1 MTLRASLDALA
12 HHGMRAYYIP
22 ATSGLLL
29 AVSAFLPWI
38 VVNGQRLGG
47 VPEIAGLWVLG
58 LGVLATTFSILSIIT
73 RRNSRHPL
81 LVVGLTSL
89 GILFLAYQLMRRS
102 VSEHAWA
109 AEQARAIVQGTPVRS
124 PAPPAIGAGLYLGL
138 AASIMLVLFGLTI
151 VVKRVARPYA
161 EPEDDV

>member
-1 MTLRASLDALA
+1 MTLRAGIGAVA

-22 ATSGLLL
+22 ATAGLLL
-29 AVSAFLPWI
+29 AASAFLPWV
-38 VVNGQRLGG
+38 VVNGERLGG

-58 LGVLATTFSILSIIT
+58 LGILATTFSILSIIT

-81 LVVGLTSL
+81 LVVGLASL

-109 AEQARAIVQGTPVRS
+109 AEQARAIVQGTSVRS
-124 PAPPAIGAGLYLGL
+124 TAPPAIGAGLYLGL